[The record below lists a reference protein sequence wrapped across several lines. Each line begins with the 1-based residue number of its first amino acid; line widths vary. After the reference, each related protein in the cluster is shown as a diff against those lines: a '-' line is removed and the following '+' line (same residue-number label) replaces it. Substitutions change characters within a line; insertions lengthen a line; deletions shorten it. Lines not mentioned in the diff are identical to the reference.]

1 MSNPFLA
8 SFLLAL
14 QFLTRLPVPSSSQIP
29 DGQLQ
34 GRSVLFY
41 PAVGLVIG
49 LLMVLLH
56 LLLVESSSLLQA
68 ALLLVLW
75 VGVTGALHLDG
86 LADLADA
93 WVGGQGDRE
102 RTLEIMKDSR
112 SGPLAVAAV
121 VLLLLVKFS
130 ALAVVVESGFWGGL
144 LLLPLIGRA
153 SLIAALLFM
162 PYVREDGLGST
173 LVANLPREQ
182 AKAVLAASGLGCLLF
197 WGWSALGV
205 LAVAVVAFYMLRQAL
220 MRRLGGVTGDA
231 AGALC
236 ELIEAVSLVALA
248 LTL

>member
-1 MSNPFLA
+1 MSNRFSTP
-8 SFLLAL
+8 FLLAL
-14 QFLTRLPVPSSSQIP
+14 QFLTRLPAPSP
-29 DGQLQ
+29 DQAPDEQLQ

-56 LLLVESSSLLQA
+56 LLLEESSALLQA
-68 ALLLVLW
+68 ALLLVVW
-75 VGVTGALHLDG
+75 VGITGALHLDG

-112 SGPLAVAAV
+112 SGPLAIVALG
-121 VLLLLVKFS
+121 LLLLVKFT
-130 ALAVVVESGFWGGL
+130 ALVGVVEAGFWSGL
-144 LLLPLIGRA
+144 LLLPLIGRG
-153 SLIAALLFM
+153 SLVAALLFM
-162 PYVREDGLGST
+162 PYVREDGLGAA
-173 LVANLPREQ
+173 LAANLPREQ

-205 LAVAVVAFYMLRQAL
+205 LAVAVLVFYLFRQAL
-220 MRRLGGVTGDA
+220 MQRLGGVTGDA